1 MANLT
6 QLSIGSVDLSRVT
19 GDQHLLLPP
28 SPWTPVWRM

>member
-19 GDQHLLLPP
+19 GTNTFNFPISLDPA
-28 SPWTPVWRM
+28 WRM